1 MKRNLLIA
9 IGLVAILQLGSS
21 LSSIV
26 TFENNYLQQPS
37 GRLELP
43 KFRQGDQVIEHF
55 AYTLNYVENYEQASW
70 VAYELTASE
79 TVKKYERSDQFYVDP
94 KVNTG
99 SATAIDYKG
108 SGYDRGHLAPA
119 ADMGW
124 SSKAMVESFY
134 YSNMSPQDPGFNRGV
149 WKRLEEQVR
158 NWATEYGKIYVVTGP
173 VLKGKLPTIGP
184 SRVAVPNYY
193 YKALLVPSGN
203 SYKGIAFVMA
213 NTSSSLSLSNFAVTI
228 DSVEQ
233 LTGIDFFH
241 VLSDIEEQKI
251 ERTVCTSCWKWSSSG
266 SSQRKQVSTPP
277 IVNSTAVQC
286 SGTTLEGRRC
296 KRTTKSTSGRCFQ
309 HD

>member
-9 IGLVAILQLGSS
+9 IGLAAILQLGSS
-21 LSSIV
+21 LSSTD
-26 TFENNYLQQPS
+26 TFEISYLQQPS

-43 KFRQGDQVIEHF
+43 KFRQGDQVIAHF
-55 AYTLNYVENYEQASW
+55 AYTLNYVETYEQASW

-94 KVNTG
+94 KVKTG

-158 NWATEYGKIYVVTGP
+158 NWAVEYGKIYVVTGP

-193 YKALLVPSGN
+193 YKVLLVPSGK
-203 SYKGIAFVMA
+203 SYKGIGFLMA
-213 NTSSSLSLSNFAVTI
+213 NTSSSLPLNDFIVSI
-228 DSVEQ
+228 DRIEQ
-233 LTGIDFFH
+233 ETGIDFFH
-241 VLSDIEEQKI
+241 LLPDNEEQNI
-251 ERTVCTSCWKWSSSG
+251 EANACTSCWSWSRSG
-266 SSQRKQVSTPP
+266 GGQRQQGSTPP
-277 IVNSTAVQC
+277 IVNSSAVQC

-296 KRTTKSTSGRCFQ
+296 KRMTKSSSGRCYQ

>member
-9 IGLVAILQLGSS
+9 VGLVILLQLGSS
-21 LSSIV
+21 LTTNTSL
-26 TFENNYLQQPS
+26 FYFYPQPS
-37 GRLELP
+37 GKLELP
-43 KFRQGDQVIEHF
+43 KIKQGDQVIEHY
-55 AYTLNYVENYEQASW
+55 AYTLNYIESYEQASW

-94 KVNTG
+94 KVKTG
-99 SATAIDYKG
+99 SATGIDYKG

-119 ADMGW
+119 ADMSW

-158 NWATEYGKIYVVTGP
+158 NWAKEYGKIYVVTGP

-184 SRVAVPNYY
+184 SRVAVPTYY
-193 YKALLVPSGN
+193 YKALLVPSGK
-203 SYKGIAFVMA
+203 SYKGIGFVLA
-213 NTSSSLSLSNFAVTI
+213 NTSSSLALNQFAVTI

-241 VLSDIEEQKI
+241 LLPDHEELKI
-251 ERTVCTSCWKWSSSG
+251 EKTMCTSCWNWSSSV
-266 SSQRKQVSTPP
+266 SSQRQQVSTPP
-277 IVNSTAVQC
+277 IVNSSAVQC

-296 KRTTKSTSGRCFQ
+296 KRMTKSASGRCFQ